1 MGSKLYE
8 ALAISEQHEPPH
20 MKHRTELLNIKKNK
34 IKYKKKKERGR
45 DQTKSINRSFKS
57 K

>member
-20 MKHRTELLNIKKNK
+20 MKHRTELLNIKRER
-34 IKYKKKKERGR
+34 KEREGETR
-45 DQTKSINRSFKS
+45 PNQ
-57 K
+57 